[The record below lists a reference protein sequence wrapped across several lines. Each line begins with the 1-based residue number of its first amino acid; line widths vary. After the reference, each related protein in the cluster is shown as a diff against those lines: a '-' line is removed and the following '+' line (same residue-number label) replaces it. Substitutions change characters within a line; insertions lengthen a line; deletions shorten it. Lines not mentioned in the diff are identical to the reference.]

1 MSMGAFSLARA
12 VDARST
18 ANSKS
23 ARITP
28 GQVPLNDDEDIFA
41 APNDVELF
49 QSQPPVADA
58 FARLQLVLVT
68 VPRADEMNLVRE
80 RLALI
85 GAVRRD
91 HIDHAVDHEPL
102 AGRPAS
108 MHAAVAVGDAH
119 PPLVHHADFPL
130 PSTHTAPLPAFHL
143 ARLGN
148 EAFPH
153 SGQLPRAH
161 SSIAP

>member
-1 MSMGAFSLARA
+1 MSMGACSVARA

-28 GQVPLNDDEDIFA
+28 GQVRLNDEEDIFA
-41 APNDVELF
+41 APNDVEVF

-108 MHAAVAVGDAH
+108 MHAGVAVGEVGAT
-119 PPLVHHADFPL
+119 LVEHADFRA
-130 PSTHTAPLPAFHL
+130 SSNDDAPIAVLHL
-143 ARLGN
+143 A
-148 EAFPH
+148 
-153 SGQLPRAH
+153 
-161 SSIAP
+161 

>member
-18 ANSKS
+18 ATWRS
-23 ARITP
+23 ARITR
-28 GQVPLNDDEDIFA
+28 GQVPLNDDEVIFA
-41 APNDVELF
+41 APNAVDLF
-49 QSQPPVADA
+49 QSRPPVADA

-108 MHAAVAVGDAH
+108 MHAGVAVGEVRAT
-119 PPLVHHADFPL
+119 LVEPADFLVSSNADAPIAL
-130 PSTHTAPLPAFHL
+130 FHLAPLP
-143 ARLGN
+143 N
-148 EAFPH
+148 EPSRH
-153 SGQLPRAH
+153 SGH
-161 SSIAP
+161 